1 MKTKDLNALFADY
14 GSMAPKYKSLCDG
27 IAAQLSALLDR
38 ANLPLAMPITT
49 RVKEW
54 DSLVEKC
61 KRNGLSP
68 NTVVEIGDISG
79 IRVVFLFMRDE
90 KIGRRLIEENL
101 EILSRED
108 TVERLSSD
116 QFGYGSIHY
125 QVRPKPEWLAVPT
138 MAELGGLQA
147 EIQVRTVSQHI
158 WAEVSH
164 ALQYKR
170 EAQVPDPIKR
180 SLYRVSALLDLVDLE
195 FERFLEDRDAYEE
208 SLRAGT
214 PEAQLNPDI
223 VRRIVADNLPIEN
236 ASEEENYGDLLD
248 DLTTAGVTRVE
259 ELVAM
264 IETKRDQVNALEAAD
279 LEAART
285 AVHEGKEIGDQE
297 KDRLDRGVYNSRV
310 GLVKLA
316 LRLRVEGAVKS

>member
-1 MKTKDLNALFADY
+1 MGLDDDSCCGRDIRLLQLQGITITTIDLDALFANY
-14 GSMAPKYKSLCDG
+14 GSMVPKYKSLCDG
-27 IAAQLSALLDR
+27 IAAQLSALLDQ
-38 ANLPLAMPITT
+38 ANLSLAMPIAT

-54 DSLVEKC
+54 DSLVDKC
-61 KRNGLSP
+61 DRNGLSP
-68 NTVVEIGDISG
+68 KTVVEIEDISG

-138 MAELGGLQA
+138 MAGLGGLQA

-170 EAQVPDPIKR
+170 EAQVPDLIKR
-180 SLYRVSALLDLVDLE
+180 SLRS
-195 FERFLEDRDAYEE
+195 
-208 SLRAGT
+208 
-214 PEAQLNPDI
+214 
-223 VRRIVADNLPIEN
+223 
-236 ASEEENYGDLLD
+236 
-248 DLTTAGVTRVE
+248 
-259 ELVAM
+259 
-264 IETKRDQVNALEAAD
+264 
-279 LEAART
+279 
-285 AVHEGKEIGDQE
+285 
-297 KDRLDRGVYNSRV
+297 NSR
-310 GLVKLA
+310 K
-316 LRLRVEGAVKS
+316 